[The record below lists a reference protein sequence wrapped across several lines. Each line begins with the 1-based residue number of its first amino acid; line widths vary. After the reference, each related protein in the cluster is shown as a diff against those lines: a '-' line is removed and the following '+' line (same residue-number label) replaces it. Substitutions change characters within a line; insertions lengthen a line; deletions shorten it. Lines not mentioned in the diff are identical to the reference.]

1 MKFLSALLFSFL
13 FVALSP
19 AYGFDFDQYK
29 PGDLDQLMA
38 APKIKSGVK
47 MVVPQKL
54 HFRAVLVSPLQ
65 NCNTDILKRT
75 MVMQGNKKEVVEKM
89 ALTKCMNLQ
98 SAKRATITVYIED
111 KVAER
116 LSREVKPGEVL
127 EIFCSYLYIGPA
139 GPTLL
144 VNEYKKVN

>member
-1 MKFLSALLFSFL
+1 MKLLSVLVFTFL
-13 FVALSP
+13 FVSLPS
-19 AYGFDFDQYK
+19 AYAIDFDQYRIS
-29 PGDLDQLMA
+29 DLDQLLA
-38 APKIKSGVK
+38 APKIRSGIK
-47 MVVPQKL
+47 MVVPQQL
-54 HFRAVLVSPLQ
+54 QFRAVLAAPVQ

-89 ALTKCMNLQ
+89 ALTKCLNIR
-98 SAKRATITVYIED
+98 SAKRASTSVFIED

-127 EIFCSYLYIGPA
+127 ELFCSYLYISPA

-144 VNEYKKVN
+144 VNGFKKLK